1 MTGGTVATE
10 TVNLDALAAAVEGIV
25 GADYLHREERA
36 EGFAIGRQT
45 PKLVAAPGTPDEVAA
60 LLKRADESGAAVV
73 PWGGGTHQTL
83 GYPPRRYDLAVSLR
97 RLNKVL
103 AYTPEDLTI
112 AVQAGMTLTDLRDAL
127 NVNGQM
133 LPLDPAYA
141 DRATLGGILATHASG
156 PRRHGYGTI
165 RDFCIGLDA
174 AYVDG
179 TVAKA
184 GGMVV
189 KNVTGFDLMKMH
201 LGAVG
206 TLGVVTRLNFK
217 LLPQPAAERTLV
229 VQCARAEAALTL
241 AARIVASPLMPMA
254 LEYVSPVAAMS
265 VRAPLDGHLLCVR
278 CEGSAATVARQER
291 DVRDWCAG
299 SGADFAEIATI
310 AGDEHKRLWTSLAD
324 WSGTGDLTP
333 SVAVLKLA
341 TLPTEL
347 PIALADIERIGAEH
361 GLEIATR
368 ATVGIGVAH
377 LRVTG
382 DAAGAGLHAA
392 LGILQPRW
400 PALTIWGCDPAHAAT
415 LSVWGTEPPT
425 TGVMRELKQSFD
437 PHSTLNPGRFLGGI

>member
-1 MTGGTVATE
+1 MATQA
-10 TVNLDALAAAVEGIV
+10 VNLDALVSAAEGIV
-25 GADYLHREERA
+25 GVDHLHRVERA
-36 EGFAIGRQT
+36 EGFAIGQQT
-45 PKLVAAPGTPDEVAA
+45 PALVAAPGSADEAAA

-83 GYPPRRYDLAVSLR
+83 GYPPRRYDLAISLR

-103 AYTPEDLTI
+103 TYNPEDLTI
-112 AVQAGMTLTDLRDAL
+112 AAQAGMTLTDLHDVL
-127 NVNGQM
+127 NANGQM

-141 DRATLGGILATHASG
+141 DRVTLGGILATHASG

-189 KNVTGFDLMKMH
+189 KNVTGFDMMKMH
-201 LGAVG
+201 LGALG

-229 VQCARAEAALTL
+229 IQCARAEVAFTL

-254 LEYVSPVAAMS
+254 LEYVSPVAATA
-265 VRAPLDGHLLCVR
+265 VRAPLNGHLLCVR
-278 CEGSAATVARQER
+278 CEGSTATVTRQER
-291 DVRDWCAG
+291 DIRDWCAG
-299 SGADFAEIATI
+299 AGADFTEIATI

-347 PIALADIERIGAEH
+347 PAALMDIEHVSAEH

-382 DAAGAGLHAA
+382 DAEGVGLRTA
-392 LGILQPRW
+392 LNILQPRW
-400 PALTIWGCDPAHAAT
+400 PALTVWGCDPAHAGT
-415 LSVWGTEPPT
+415 LSVWGAEPPT
-425 TGVMRELKQSFD
+425 TGVMRELKASFD
-437 PHSTLNPGRFLGGI
+437 PRSTLNPGRFLGGI

>member
-1 MTGGTVATE
+1 VATQA
-10 TVNLDALAAAVEGIV
+10 VNLDALAAVAEGIV
-25 GADYLHREERA
+25 GAGHLHRGERA
-36 EGFAIGRQT
+36 EGFAIGAQS
-45 PKLVAAPGTPDEVAA
+45 PALVAAPGTADEVAA

-83 GYPPRRYDLAVSLR
+83 GYPPRHYDLAISLR

-141 DRATLGGILATHASG
+141 DRVTLGGILATHASG

-189 KNVTGFDLMKMH
+189 KNVTGFDMMKMH
-201 LGAVG
+201 LGALG

-229 VQCARAEAALTL
+229 IQCARAEVAFAL

-254 LEYVSPVAAMS
+254 LEYVSPTAATA
-265 VRAPLDGHLLCVR
+265 VRAPLDGDLLCVR
-278 CEGSAATVARQER
+278 CEGSAATVTRQER
-291 DVRDWCAG
+291 DIRDWCAG
-299 SGADFAEIATI
+299 AGTDFTEIATI
-310 AGDEHKRLWTSLAD
+310 AGDEHARLWTSLAD

-347 PIALADIERIGAEH
+347 PVALAEIQRVGAEH
-361 GLEIATR
+361 GLEIAIR

-382 DAAGAGLHAA
+382 DAEGAGLRAA
-392 LGILQPRW
+392 LGTLQPRW
-400 PALTIWGCDPAHAAT
+400 PALTVWGCDSAHAAT
-415 LSVWGTEPPT
+415 LSVWGAEPPT
-425 TGVMRELKQSFD
+425 TGVMRELKASFD
-437 PHSTLNPGRFLGGI
+437 PHGTLNPGRFLGGI